1 MTPAKL
7 YLVTRA
13 DLAPGAQLAQTAHVA
28 LRFALERPEEALAWQ
43 KGGEH
48 IVILAAHDEI
58 ALRSIAFGAG
68 LAGCHL
74 SEFYEPAMGDALT
87 AIALASSDVADRF
100 VKRLPLAMSRE

>member
-13 DLAPGAQLAQTAHVA
+13 DLEPGAQLAQTAHVA
-28 LRFALERPEEALAWQ
+28 LRFALDRPEEALAWQ
-43 KGGEH
+43 KGGE
-48 IVILAAHDEI
+48 VVVVLAARDEI
-58 ALRSIAFGAG
+58 ALRSLVFGAA
-68 LAGCHL
+68 LAGC
-74 SEFYEPAMGDALT
+74 SPSVFYEPDMGHALT

>member
-13 DLAPGAQLAQTAHVA
+13 DLEPGAQLAQTAHVA
-28 LRFALERPEEALAWQ
+28 LRFALDRPEEALAWQ
-43 KGGEH
+43 KGGE
-48 IVILAAHDEI
+48 VVVVLAARDEI
-58 ALRSIAFGAG
+58 ALRFGAA
-68 LAGCHL
+68 LAGC
-74 SEFYEPAMGDALT
+74 SPSVFYEPDMGHALT